1 MLDTLATLRCRYISM
16 LSLRSKNRSTGRSAM
31 PIALIVEDDASIADI
46 VRLYV
51 AREGYEIEIL
61 GDGLL
66 ALERVERP
74 SPPIG
79 LVILDL
85 MLPGM
90 DGRGVCRRIRKVSD
104 VPIIML
110 TALDDERDTIEGLDL
125 GADDYVTKPF
135 NPNELMARIRA
146 VMRRR
151 SAIAPA
157 NAQTNELVVGALHLD
172 LERRTL
178 HVGGAELSLRTREFD
193 LLAHLARRPGIV
205 FSREHLLEL
214 VWAGELHD
222 NETRTVDVH
231 ISRLRDRLAS
241 TGCDIRIETIRS
253 VGYRLAAS
261 GLS

>member
-1 MLDTLATLRCRYISM
+1 
-16 LSLRSKNRSTGRSAM
+16 M
-31 PIALIVEDDASIADI
+31 PIALIVEDDDSIADI

-51 AREGYEIEIL
+51 VREGYRVEIV

-66 ALERVERP
+66 ALERVERQ

-79 LVILDL
+79 LVILDV

-90 DGRGVCRRIRKVSD
+90 DGRGVCRRIRKVSN

-135 NPNELMARIRA
+135 NPNELMARVRA

-151 SAIAPA
+151 STVAPA
-157 NAQTNELVVGALHLD
+157 NEQTNELVVGALCVN
-172 LERRTL
+172 LERRTAR
-178 HVGGAELSLRTREFD
+178 VGGSELSLRTREFD
-193 LLAHLARRPGIV
+193 LLSHLARRPGIV
-205 FSREHLLEL
+205 FSREQLLEL

-222 NETRTVDVH
+222 DETRTVDVH

-241 TGCDIRIETIRS
+241 AGGDIRIETVRS
-253 VGYRLAAS
+253 VGYRLTAN
-261 GLS
+261 G

>member
-1 MLDTLATLRCRYISM
+1 MLLLPR
-16 LSLRSKNRSTGRSAM
+16 KNRSIGRSTM
-31 PIALIVEDDASIADI
+31 LNALIVEDDDSIADI
-46 VRLYV
+46 VRLYI
-51 AREGYEIEIL
+51 AREGYAVEIV

-66 ALERVERP
+66 ALERIERQ
-74 SPPIG
+74 SPVID

-135 NPNELMARIRA
+135 NPNELMARVRA
-146 VMRRR
+146 VVRRR
-151 SAIAPA
+151 SASAPA
-157 NAQTNELVVGALHLD
+157 HTQTNELVVGALRVD
-172 LERRTL
+172 LERRT
-178 HVGGAELSLRTREFD
+178 VRVRDSELSLRTREFD
-193 LLAHLARRPGIV
+193 LLSHLARRPGIV
-205 FSREHLLEL
+205 FSREQLLEL

-222 NETRTVDVH
+222 DETRTVDVH

-241 TGCDIRIETIRS
+241 TGNDIRIETIRS
-253 VGYRLAAS
+253 VGYRLTAN
-261 GLS
+261 GRT

>member
-1 MLDTLATLRCRYISM
+1 
-16 LSLRSKNRSTGRSAM
+16 M
-31 PIALIVEDDASIADI
+31 PIALIVEDDDSIADI

-51 AREGYEIEIL
+51 ACEGYEVEII

-66 ALERVERP
+66 ALERLERQ
-74 SPPIG
+74 SPTID

-135 NPNELMARIRA
+135 NPNELMARVRA
-146 VMRRR
+146 VVRRR

-157 NAQTNELVVGALHLD
+157 VERSNELVVGALHMD
-172 LERRTL
+172 LERRTVR
-178 HVGGAELSLRTREFD
+178 VGDSELSLRTREFD
-193 LLAHLARRPGIV
+193 LLSHLARRPGIV
-205 FSREHLLEL
+205 FSREQLLEL

-222 NETRTVDVH
+222 DETRTVDVH
-231 ISRLRDRLAS
+231 ISRLRDRLAT
-241 TGCDIRIETIRS
+241 TGGDIRIETIRS
-253 VGYRLAAS
+253 VGYRLAAN
-261 GLS
+261 GPT